1 MKKLLLSTI
10 IILLL
15 SSILLISC
23 GDGVTTTTETSVITT
38 VTDDTTTLPID
49 GVFSSKTYIKKDWAG
64 KTLNIA
70 CSTWSAEPGAPW
82 SVIELCVDYGKE
94 SGFGTK
100 IDASVLERQEFIKET
115 YGVELNWINATRY
128 AMHDA
133 LKTAELAGNINY
145 DLALPRIMRVQSIVS
160 NGSVYDLNNRE
171 YIDFDNPYYSKNSI
185 EAYTA
190 KGHTFFVDGKIPLY
204 EKDDVF
210 VLYFNK
216 ESLGGKQAVDGLY
229 QKVRDGKWTWSEL
242 VTLANAAYK
251 DDGNGLRDNNDIYG
265 LFTASLSKFY
275 RHFDTKQAGVDE
287 VTGEWKITL
296 NDGRSDDIIDAI
308 IQAKTSSWCRIGWE
322 GAWGF
327 NAQQAL
333 MDGRL
338 LFYNSI
344 IRESFL
350 ALNNNNIGVVPFPM
364 LNEEQGG
371 YCVPLYGIEILVCI
385 PKITQDRQ
393 MSEYFLDVLTWT
405 GNDYVTN
412 AYFEQKAEHLGNDED
427 MEMLKSYIFPNIV
440 YDAGK
445 HVNWDSLIG
454 VVYAE
459 SYQGNVNRFDE
470 AYAKYEPEALK
481 TVAKW
486 NEAWGAYTEEK

>member
-160 NGSVYDLNNRE
+160 NGSVYDLKDRE
-171 YIDFDNPYYSKNSI
+171 YLDLDNPYYSKNSI

-216 ESLGGKQAVDGLY
+216 EILGGKQAVDGLY

-308 IQAKTSSWCRIGWE
+308 IQANTSSWCRTEWGCIYPDTPLTVLKE
-322 GAWGF
+322 GG
-327 NAQQAL
+327 
-333 MDGRL
+333 L
-338 LFYNSI
+338 LFYHSTLD
-344 IRESFL
+344 ESFRI
-350 ALNNNNIGVVPFPM
+350 LNNDNVGVVPFPM
-364 LNEEQGG
+364 LNEEQER
-371 YCVPLYGIEILVCI
+371 YCAFLYTRGILMCI

-405 GNDYVTN
+405 GNYYVTN

-427 MEMLKSYIFPNIV
+427 MEMLKSYIFPNVV
-440 YDAGK
+440 YDAGEY
-445 HVNWDSLIG
+445 VGWGNLIG
-454 VVYAE
+454 SVLGE
-459 SYQGNVNRFDE
+459 SYKDNVNSFDE
-470 AYAKYEPEALK
+470 AYAKYEPEALE

-486 NEAWGAYTEEK
+486 NEAWGAYTEE